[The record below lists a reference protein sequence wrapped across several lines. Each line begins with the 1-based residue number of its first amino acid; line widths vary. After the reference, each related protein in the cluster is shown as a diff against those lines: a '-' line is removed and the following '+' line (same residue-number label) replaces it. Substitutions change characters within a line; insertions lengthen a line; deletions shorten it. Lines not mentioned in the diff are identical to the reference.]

1 MARTYVVS
9 YEYLSGADFAWHRR
23 VEIAE
28 DPVEKIK
35 ELVDSDFGAYSNSN
49 SPQVRNITWEEAY
62 VCES

>member
-35 ELVDSDFGAYSNSN
+35 ELLDSDFGAESNSIG
-49 SPQVRNITWEEAY
+49 PQVRNLTWEEAWI
-62 VCES
+62 